1 MAVLKIYNDI
11 QTENEKKASEFW
23 GEAEGVCF
31 KDIDAFC
38 ESLKDD
44 DNTIDVRLHC
54 NGGSCIEGWSI
65 YDRLRATGKEIT
77 CTIEG
82 NCASMATVI
91 LMSAPKERRRAYSN
105 AQICV
110 HNPWVAGCQ
119 LDSAMT
125 ADDLEKYV

>member
-11 QTENEKKASEFW
+11 QTEYEKKESQFL

-54 NGGSCIEGWSI
+54 NGGSCIEVWSI
-65 YDRLRATGKEIT
+65 
-77 CTIEG
+77 
-82 NCASMATVI
+82 
-91 LMSAPKERRRAYSN
+91 
-105 AQICV
+105 
-110 HNPWVAGCQ
+110 
-119 LDSAMT
+119 
-125 ADDLEKYV
+125 